1 MLVLA
6 GVFAGIQS
14 GRAQAPALAWSANI
28 GARVFAVDAQTNCYA
43 YTSNLVITV
52 NGSGVAIQTNQ
63 FCPLPAMAQR
73 DGAGNFYFAG
83 TFDGLQDFGGITLM
97 GGCTTCSGGYYAP
110 GWPTCFLAKY
120 SSAGAL
126 QWVTQFKHYNGELN
140 RIDDLVVN
148 ADGSTVVAFDGSEWA
163 CLAMFSSG
171 GSNLWVNSPKGSYY
185 AQCAALTVSGL
196 DGTNGYLLLH
206 KGGTSFPLEGAG
218 TYDASGNI
226 AFFTPGPITWS
237 SAFSFNS
244 RPVHGSSNNFYIA
257 GMTFAESP
265 SLPYLEEELTSTT
278 TVWDVSLGAEEQ
290 WVVAGDGGGNLYLAG
305 TSGLFSKYEG
315 NGSQLWATNYGAVV
329 VAMTSDSQGNSW
341 LSFANGSIGR
351 LDGNSSTIAPPPF
364 ALQIKSVG
372 SNLVLS
378 WPSNY
383 TGCTLEW
390 KPAPSG
396 SWTNVPG
403 VPVMLGSTYFLTNNN
418 SGGAGYY
425 RLRGP

>member
-6 GVFAGIQS
+6 WVFAGIQS
-14 GRAQAPALAWSANI
+14 TRAQAPALAWSANI

-43 YTSNLVITV
+43 YASNLVITV
-52 NGSGVAIQTNQ
+52 NGSGVPIQTNQ

-97 GGCTTCSGGYYAP
+97 GGCTICSGGYYAP

-120 SSAGAL
+120 SSVGRL
-126 QWVTQFKHYNGELN
+126 QWVTQFRHVLGDLHHV
-140 RIDDLVVN
+140 DDLVVN
-148 ADGSTVVAFDGSEWA
+148 ADGSTVVAFDGSGWA
-163 CLAMFSSG
+163 CLAMFSAG

-185 AQCAALTVSGL
+185 ALCAALTVTRL
-196 DGTNGYLLLH
+196 DGANGYLLQH
-206 KGGTSFPLEGAG
+206 KGGTYPAFEGGG

-226 AFFTPGPITWS
+226 ALFTPGPITWS
-237 SAFSFNS
+237 SAFSLNS

-257 GMTFAESP
+257 GMSYAASP
-265 SLPYLEEELTSTT
+265 SLPYLEEELTSATA
-278 TVWDVSLGAEEQ
+278 VWDVSLGTEEQ
-290 WVVAGDGGGNLYLAG
+290 WVVAGDSGGNLYLAG
-305 TSGLFSKYEG
+305 ISGLFSKHDG

-329 VAMTSDSQGNSW
+329 VAMTTDGLGNNW
-341 LSFANGSIGR
+341 LSFADGSIGR
-351 LDGNSSTIAPPPF
+351 LAGNSSSVAPPPF

-383 TGCTLEW
+383 TGCTLER
-390 KPAPSG
+390 KPAPGG

-403 VPVMLGSTYFLTNNN
+403 TPGLIGSSYVLTNND
-418 SGGAGYY
+418 SGGAGYF
-425 RLRGP
+425 RLRVP